1 MTEAQASPVSREACA
16 SSAHILHSSFCLP
29 HSPTGTPIDSLPVM
43 SLQHLTLGERI
54 VMASRVAAAE
64 HLRQDADGAGINVRR
79 LQREME
85 VVRRQ
90 NPVPETLGAAMVDSF
105 RQDMF
110 RQPSAGS
117 TPGGD
122 DRRAA

>member
-1 MTEAQASPVSREACA
+1 
-16 SSAHILHSSFCLP
+16 
-29 HSPTGTPIDSLPVM
+29 M
-43 SLQHLTLGERI
+43 SMQHLTLGERI

-64 HLRQDADGAGINVRR
+64 HLRQDADGAGINVQR

-90 NPVPETLGAAMVDSF
+90 NPLPETLGSAMADSF
-105 RQDMF
+105 RQDKYQ
-110 RQPSAGS
+110 QPTAAGQS
-117 TPGGD
+117 DGD